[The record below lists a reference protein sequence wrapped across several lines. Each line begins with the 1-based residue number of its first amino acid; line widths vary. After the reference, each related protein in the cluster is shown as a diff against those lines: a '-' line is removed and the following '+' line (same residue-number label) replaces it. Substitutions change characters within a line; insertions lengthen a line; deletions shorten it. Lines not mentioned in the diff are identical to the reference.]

1 MDNATNND
9 TFITSLESE
18 LLRQRDIVYDSSQ
31 HCIICFP
38 HVVHICVTHVVKG
51 FTKAPQ
57 VEEESEDLS
66 DAEDELEGL
75 GDAILAAESLEDD
88 FDSGESEEALLN
100 IPEGPPCDESWQ
112 TYEQALHRKPLDLV
126 RRIVRAI
133 RASNQRWEF
142 LKQLISD
149 GNKNGRFKDASGKT
163 TKVPLHQLLLDV
175 KTRWD
180 STYIMIKRILAARSV
195 RKIGF
200 LH

>member
-1 MDNATNND
+1 MDNMTNND
-9 TFITSLESE
+9 TFIASLESE

-100 IPEGPPCDESWQ
+100 IPEGPPCDES
-112 TYEQALHRKPLDLV
+112 
-126 RRIVRAI
+126 
-133 RASNQRWEF
+133 
-142 LKQLISD
+142 
-149 GNKNGRFKDASGKT
+149 
-163 TKVPLHQLLLDV
+163 
-175 KTRWD
+175 
-180 STYIMIKRILAARSV
+180 
-195 RKIGF
+195 
-200 LH
+200 